1 MPSEAVYQAKLIKKL
16 KVLFPECLIVKNDST
31 QNQGIPDLTLF
42 YGPRWAMLEVKI
54 SSKSPEQPNQRYYVE
69 QLSKMSFAAFIC
81 PETEDEV
88 LDELQRILG

>member
-1 MPSEAVYQAKLIKKL
+1 MLSEAAYQVKLIKKL
-16 KVLFPECLIVKNDST
+16 KILFPECLVVKNDSS

-42 YGPRWAMLEVKI
+42 YGLRWIMLEVKN
-54 SSKSPEQPNQRYYVE
+54 SLNAPEQPNQRYHIE